1 MIDHTDP
8 HIETP
13 EEVVARTEAAMEYVP
28 KERLTLNPDC
38 GFSPS
43 SVNPMDFDEAYL
55 KLSALG
61 RGAAL
66 LRDKYGD

>member
-1 MIDHTDP
+1 
-8 HIETP
+8 
-13 EEVVARTEAAMEYVP
+13 MEYVP

-43 SVNPMDFDEAYL
+43 SINPMDLDEAYL
-55 KLSALG
+55 KLCALS

-66 LRDKYGD
+66 LREKYADQ